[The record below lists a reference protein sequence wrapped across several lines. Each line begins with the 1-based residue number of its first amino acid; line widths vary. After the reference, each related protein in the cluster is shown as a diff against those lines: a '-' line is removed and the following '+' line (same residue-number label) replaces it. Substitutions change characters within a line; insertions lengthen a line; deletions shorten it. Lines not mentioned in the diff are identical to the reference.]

1 MSQIATIFI
10 LALNNIN
17 MDAKEIGW
25 EYVDWIRLANDMAP
39 VNTAVILGFLNRHKF
54 YELSKDY

>member
-17 MDAKEIGW
+17 MDVKEIGW
-25 EYVDWIRLANDMAP
+25 EFVDWIRLAKDMVP
-39 VNTAVILGFLNRHKF
+39 VNTAVILGFLN
-54 YELSKDY
+54 